1 MKKLQQW
8 IDKVDKMY
16 HRYRNILKIIDTK
29 VNTTTVIKS
38 VLFALLI
45 SLLIILI
52 PALVVIN
59 LFIYSKLSVILS
71 IFLLILLTSWGFLY
85 FHFYYSLLKSYI
97 PDLENVNLKLPKL
110 FEGSLVSFFLL
121 VLGTIVISVI
131 F

>member
-29 VNTTTVIKS
+29 VNTITVIKS

-45 SLLIILI
+45 SLLIVLI
-52 PALVVIN
+52 PALVAIN

-85 FHFYYSLLKSYI
+85 FHFYYNLLKSYI

>member
-29 VNTTTVIKS
+29 VNTITVIKS

-45 SLLIILI
+45 SLLIVLI
-52 PALVVIN
+52 PALVAIN

-85 FHFYYSLLKSYI
+85 FHFYYSLLKTYI

>member
-29 VNTTTVIKS
+29 VNTITVIKS

-45 SLLIILI
+45 SLLIVLI
-52 PALVVIN
+52 PALVAIN
-59 LFIYSKLSVILS
+59 LFIYSKHSVILS

-85 FHFYYSLLKSYI
+85 FHFYYSLLKTYI

>member
-29 VNTTTVIKS
+29 VNTITVIKS

-45 SLLIILI
+45 SLLIVLI
-52 PALVVIN
+52 PALVAIN

-85 FHFYYSLLKSYI
+85 FHFYYSLLKTYI

-121 VLGTIVISVI
+121 VLGTIVISII

>member
-45 SLLIILI
+45 SLLIVLI

-85 FHFYYSLLKSYI
+85 FHFYYSLLKTYI

>member
-29 VNTTTVIKS
+29 VNTITVIKS

-45 SLLIILI
+45 SLLIVLI

-85 FHFYYSLLKSYI
+85 FHFYYSLLKTYI

>member
-85 FHFYYSLLKSYI
+85 FHFYYSLLKTYI

>member
-29 VNTTTVIKS
+29 VNTITVIKS

-45 SLLIILI
+45 SLLIVLI
-52 PALVVIN
+52 PALVAIN

-85 FHFYYSLLKSYI
+85 FHFYYSLLKTYI

-110 FEGSLVSFFLL
+110 FEGFLVSFFLL

>member
-45 SLLIILI
+45 SLLIVLI
-52 PALVVIN
+52 PALVAIN
-59 LFIYSKLSVILS
+59 LFIYSKLGVVLS

>member
-29 VNTTTVIKS
+29 VNTITVIKS

-45 SLLIILI
+45 SLLIVLI
-52 PALVVIN
+52 PALVAIN
-59 LFIYSKLSVILS
+59 LFIYSKLGVVLS

-85 FHFYYSLLKSYI
+85 FHFYYSLLKTYI

>member
-8 IDKVDKMY
+8 IEKVDKMY

-45 SLLIILI
+45 SLLIVLI
-52 PALVVIN
+52 PALVAIN

-85 FHFYYSLLKSYI
+85 FHFYYSLLKTYI

>member
-29 VNTTTVIKS
+29 VNTITVIKS

-45 SLLIILI
+45 SLLIVLI
-52 PALVVIN
+52 PALLAIN

-85 FHFYYSLLKSYI
+85 FHFYYSLLKTYI

>member
-29 VNTTTVIKS
+29 VNTITVIKS

-45 SLLIILI
+45 SLLIVLI
-52 PALVVIN
+52 PALVTIN

-85 FHFYYSLLKSYI
+85 FHFYYSLLKTYI

>member
-8 IDKVDKMY
+8 IDKFDKMY

-45 SLLIILI
+45 SLLIVLI

-85 FHFYYSLLKSYI
+85 FHFYYSLLKTYI

>member
-45 SLLIILI
+45 SLLIVLI
-52 PALVVIN
+52 PALVAIN

-85 FHFYYSLLKSYI
+85 FHFYYSLLKTYI

>member
-29 VNTTTVIKS
+29 VNTITVIKS

-45 SLLIILI
+45 SLLIVLI
-52 PALVVIN
+52 PALVAIN

>member
-29 VNTTTVIKS
+29 VNTITVIKS

-45 SLLIILI
+45 SLLIVLI